1 MAENKFIKRLHGK
14 ETAKSV
20 VEIKNTATPTM
31 FTNMPAGDS
40 NVFNTYSDHRGN
52 ATGVLRGTDN
62 WKLSGSSLVPA
73 TTVYG
78 DGRDMTGAFVV
89 GNAGLWI
96 DATYTFTEP
105 KLFTPNT
112 EWVLKLCGN
121 GLLSDSNDTVELTML
136 IKFGST
142 MVSKT
147 FFLPEQSFSFSEE
160 LVIDFSESIAQTIKV
175 NAGDTMVV
183 QVLCG
188 DSSAHAQIYN
198 GMTVFTAL
206 QRRVDGDAVASDKK
220 TFDEVVQDID
230 DINDEIVQIHEDIDD
245 LEEYVD
251 DTFVKKAGDTM
262 SGALNIENI
271 ASSNAPLLTLT
282 HSNTAT
288 YKWNIAPRYNST
300 TLSVYPGSTETNGY
314 RFASTGFVP
323 SSNDARYLGSA
334 SLKWKGVYT
343 AMLNNGGDLVVP
355 AVSGTIA
362 TKADVDLAANSGR
375 MLTDQGV
382 WYAKMYAAT
391 VAPSAENGTNY
402 ADFSQVDGQGNPIIV
417 IYERQNGAW
426 VQSETI
432 TPPAEYDGYVPITS
446 KIWDIAEQAGQQ
458 GGRILW
464 NHQSKEFTPYPQIIS
479 FDGQNITNSTFSGG
493 TITNST
499 FSGTATLSGESTVA
513 MSQTP
518 TGDQI
523 VNKYYVDHAISNAIG
538 NGTITITQG
547 GTTKGTFTTNQGGNT
562 TIDIDAGG
570 GGSGLNVGDTF
581 LTMRNDNE
589 LNGAVECDG
598 ATYNTT
604 DFIGS
609 GSIGELL
616 EAGKLDYISL
626 SAYSTAISTKGWCD
640 KIGWD
645 GTGTTAFR
653 VPTLNAHI
661 VQTNN
666 IPVVGNG
673 MTLGLTNGTNNAGT
687 VWASGAALDT
697 KKTQYGQPVST
708 TAQSSSGGITGVIGI
723 TTDSSKS
730 GIIADTS
737 NTAQLR
743 VMIQLANGATDEA
756 LETCT
761 SVLADVANLKDHRV
775 IAFQAPTAANNY
787 TWYRKYAD
795 GWVEQGGYYTGV
807 VNTGSSVSITLPITM
822 VDANYIVLIT
832 GEQNSNAWS
841 SASLKDSS
849 RTTTGFDI
857 FAVGGSSGDK
867 IKGASWQ
874 VSGMSAS

>member
-31 FTNMPAGDS
+31 FTNMSAGDS

-62 WKLSGSSLVPA
+62 WKLSGSSLVQA
-73 TTVYG
+73 STVYG

-136 IKFGST
+136 IKFGTT
-142 MVSKT
+142 MFSKT

-160 LVIDFSESIAQTIKV
+160 LVIDFSESVAQTIKV

-230 DINDEIVQIHEDIDD
+230 DINDEIIQIHEDIDD
-245 LEEYVD
+245 LQDYVD

-300 TLSVYPGSTETNGY
+300 TLSVYPGSNETNGY

-343 AMLNNGGDLVVP
+343 AMINNGGDLVVP
-355 AVSGTIA
+355 AVSGTLA

-375 MLTDQGV
+375 MILDQGV

-464 NHQSKEFTPYPQIIS
+464 NHQSKEFTPYPQIVS
-479 FDGQNITNSTFSGG
+479 FEDIEITGN
-493 TITNST
+493 
-499 FSGTATLSGESTVA
+499 STVA
-513 MSQTP
+513 MPQTP
-518 TGDQI
+518 SINQI
-523 VNKYYVDHAISNAIG
+523 VNKNYVDNAIGNAIG

-547 GTTKGTFTTNQGGNT
+547 GTAKGTFTTNQGGNT
-562 TIDIDAGG
+562 TIDLDSGGAGH
-570 GGSGLNVGDTF
+570 NVGDIF
-581 LTMRNDNE
+581 FTMRNDNE
-589 LNGAVECDG
+589 LNGAVECNG

-604 DFIGS
+604 DFTGAQ
-609 GSIGELL
+609 SIGALL
-616 EAGKLDYISL
+616 VAGKVPYVSLADY
-626 SAYSTAISTKGWCD
+626 ATALTTNGSVGVF
-640 KIGWD
+640 GWD
-645 GTGTTAFR
+645 GGSTTAFR
-653 VPTLNAHI
+653 VPLLNDIFVETGTAAQI
-661 VQTNN
+661 GDFVPAGLPN
-666 IPVVGNG
+666 ITGNFNIDSYSNPSATG
-673 MTLGLTNGTNNAGT
+673 AFTQSDNYNAPNHGN
-687 VWASGAALDT
+687 WAAEGWKINFDASRSSSI
-697 KKTQYGQPVST
+697 YGNST
-708 TAQSSSGGITGVIGI
+708 TVQPNAVRYR
-723 TTDSSKS
+723 
-730 GIIADTS
+730 AM
-737 NTAQLR
+737 
-743 VMIQLANGATDEA
+743 VQLAVSASDEA
-756 LETCT
+756 VETCT
-761 SVLADVANLKDHRV
+761 GVLADVAGLKSHEV
-775 IAFQAPTAANNY
+775 IEFQAPTAQNNY

-807 VNTGSSVSITLPITM
+807 VNAGSSVSITLPITM
-822 VDANYIVLIT
+822 ADDNYIVLIT
-832 GEQNSNAWS
+832 GEQNSNNWS
-841 SASLKDSS
+841 GASLKDSS
-849 RTTTGFDI
+849 RTTTGFGI
-857 FAVGGSSGDK
+857 FAIGGGSGDK
-867 IKGASWQ
+867 INGASWQ
-874 VSGMSAS
+874 VSGMAAS

>member
-105 KLFTPNT
+105 KIFTPNT

-160 LVIDFSESIAQTIKV
+160 LVIDFSESVAQTIKV

-188 DSSAHAQIYN
+188 DSSAQAQIYN
-198 GMTVFTAL
+198 GMTVLTAL
-206 QRRVDGDAVASDKK
+206 QRRVDGDVVASDTK
-220 TFDEVVQDID
+220 TFAEVVD
-230 DINDEIVQIHEDIDD
+230 DVEQLQEDLDN

-300 TLSVYPGSTETNGY
+300 TLSVYPGSNETNGY
-314 RFASTGFVP
+314 RFATTGFVP
-323 SSNDARYLGSA
+323 SSNNARYLGSA

-343 AMLNNGGDLVVP
+343 AMINNGGDLVVP
-355 AVSGTIA
+355 AVSGTLA

-375 MLTDQGV
+375 MITDQGV
-382 WYAKMYAAT
+382 WYAKMYSAT

-446 KIWDIAEQAGQQ
+446 KIWDITEQAGQQ

-464 NHQSKEFTPYPQIIS
+464 NHQSKEFTPYPQIVS
-479 FDGQNITNSTFSGG
+479 FEDIEITGNST
-493 TITNST
+493 
-499 FSGTATLSGESTVA
+499 VV
-513 MSQTP
+513 MPQTP
-518 TGDQI
+518 STNQI
-523 VNKYYVDHAISNAIG
+523 VNKYYVDYAISNAIG

-562 TIDIDAGG
+562 TIDLDSGGAGH
-570 GGSGLNVGDTF
+570 NVGDIF
-581 LTMRNDNE
+581 FTMRNDNG

-604 DFIGS
+604 DFTGAQ
-609 GSIGELL
+609 SIGALL
-616 EAGKLDYISL
+616 TAGKIPYVSLADY
-626 SAYSTAISTKGWCD
+626 ATEISTKGWCD
-640 KIGWD
+640 KFGWD
-645 GTGTTAFR
+645 GTGNTQFK
-653 VPTLNAHI
+653 VPTLSAYI
-661 VQTNN
+661 WQKLQLGIKGSIGSGSGGTYFVATQSSFTQGTRPDLGGYGVSVTNN
-666 IPVVGNG
+666 QTIPG
-673 MTLGLTNGTNNAGT
+673 
-687 VWASGAALDT
+687 ASVDIT
-697 KKTQYGQPVST
+697 SEDVS
-708 TAQSSSGGITGVIGI
+708 QQRCMV
-723 TTDSSKS
+723 
-730 GIIADTS
+730 
-737 NTAQLR
+737 
-743 VMIQLANGATDEA
+743 QLATGATDQA

-761 SVLADVANLKDHRV
+761 NVLADVAALKYDYV
-775 IAFQAPTAANNY
+775 VDFQAPTAQNNY
-787 TWYRKYAD
+787 TWYRKYKS
-795 GWVEQGGYYTGV
+795 GWVEQGGQFATVDTSYHTE
-807 VNTGSSVSITLPITM
+807 SITLAVAM
-822 VDANYIVLIT
+822 SDANYSCFISCASTGSAYMPLI
-832 GEQNSNAWS
+832 QN
-841 SASLKDSS
+841 K
-849 RTTTGFDI
+849 TTTGFV
-857 FAVGGSSGDK
+857 AYNVVNATAYAAG
-867 IKGASWQ
+867 WQ